1 MSVLFWK
8 NTQDAYTEADT
19 KRGLGRRGEV
29 SEQHPLPI
37 QLAWRQEG
45 VEEWTVADDAHP
57 LPVNIAGTATT
68 TVKLTKVLTTI
79 EGIGVAAAYA
89 TADAFGGRLVIPVP
103 VEGTICTV
111 VFHDYDD
118 EGITKEL
125 VLFNDEFTATADN
138 SAFAVSDADMRNCVG
153 VISIV
158 TYFNFGS
165 NQIGQATPALFYIAP
180 KGLLYGQFVTRGT
193 DNIAAGAIPDF
204 TMVVA

>member
-37 QLAWRQEG
+37 QLAWREEG
-45 VEEWTVADDAHP
+45 VEEGTVADDAHP
-57 LPVNIAGTATT
+57 LPVNVAGTTTT
-68 TVKLTKVLTTI
+68 TVKLTTVLTTI
-79 EGIGVAAAYA
+79 EGIGTGAAF
-89 TADAFGGRLVIPVP
+89 TAAEAFGGRLVIPVP
-103 VEGTICTV
+103 VEGTITTV

-138 SAFAVSDADMRNCVG
+138 SAFAVSDADMRKCVG
-153 VISIV
+153 VISIA
-158 TYFNFGS
+158 TFFNFSGS
-165 NQIGQATPALFYIAP
+165 QIGISTPALFYIAP
-180 KGLLYGQFVTRGT
+180 KGLLYAQFVTRGA
-193 DNIAAGAIPDF
+193 DNIAAGSIPAF
-204 TMVVA
+204 SMVIA